1 MIKTTPTPWKIVP
14 VRDGDKSLF
23 FLKDGRN
30 CNITHDMFAYNS
42 DWWDYFNHAVHCVN
56 KMPEAIKSFHVVV
69 RKLEELITSD
79 GFGDEI
85 SSFDLRR
92 IKEYCE
98 EAIEKISFDPT
109 VKENLTVAG
118 PEDLICYAC
127 SKTHA
132 HYYNRNPVRGS
143 CCVCG
148 HGQMNCDRFIDRTK
162 GDLK

>member
-1 MIKTTPTPWKIVP
+1 MEINH
-14 VRDGDKSLF
+14 S

-92 IKEYCE
+92 IKR
-98 EAIEKISFDPT
+98 I
-109 VKENLTVAG
+109 L
-118 PEDLICYAC
+118 
-127 SKTHA
+127 
-132 HYYNRNPVRGS
+132 RGS
-143 CCVCG
+143 
-148 HGQMNCDRFIDRTK
+148 DRENIFRSNGKRKFDSS
-162 GDLK
+162 